1 MAQYRGTCLGNRTE
15 TSRLGHK
22 SSGLVTT
29 CNGWRVGVRCEAIFN
44 EETQRDEIHVYSTGG
59 STGATRS
66 KLITIIEEK

>member
-1 MAQYRGTCLGNRTE
+1 MAHFRGTTKGNRTE

-29 CNGWRVGVRCEAIFN
+29 CNGWGVGVRCEATFN
-44 EETQRDEIHVYSTGG
+44 EETQKDEIHVFSTGG
-59 STGATRS
+59 STGTTRS